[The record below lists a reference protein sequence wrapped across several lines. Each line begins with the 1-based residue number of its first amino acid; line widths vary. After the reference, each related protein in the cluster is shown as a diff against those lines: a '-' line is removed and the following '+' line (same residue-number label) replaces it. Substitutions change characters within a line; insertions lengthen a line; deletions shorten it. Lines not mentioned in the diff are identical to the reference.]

1 MVEQV
6 ISDYSYFFYTLVVCG
21 IIGVF
26 AAIYKKP
33 VEKIMAE
40 TEEKANG
47 RTAHH

>member
-1 MVEQV
+1 MGEQI
-6 ISDYSYFFYTLVVCG
+6 ISDYSYFFYTLVLCG

-33 VEKIMAE
+33 VEKTMEE

-47 RTAHH
+47 RTAYH

>member
-6 ISDYSYFFYTLVVCG
+6 IADYSYFFYTLVLCG

-26 AAIYKKP
+26 AAVYKKP
-33 VEKIMAE
+33 VEKIMGE

-47 RTAHH
+47 RTAYH